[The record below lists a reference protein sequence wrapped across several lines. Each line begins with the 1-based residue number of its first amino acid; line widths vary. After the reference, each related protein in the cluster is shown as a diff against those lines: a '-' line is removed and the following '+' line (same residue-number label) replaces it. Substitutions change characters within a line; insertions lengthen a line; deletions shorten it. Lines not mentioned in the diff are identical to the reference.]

1 MNHSPTPLA
10 LLISLIGVGVS
21 PAVQARVDEPRT
33 GAPVSLPGLRCTEA
47 AAALLPACGDGFG
60 ASWQRSYGAIHDVG
74 PGSLRRATPPLTQAL
89 ADAPG
94 VLVEPSVDVDEPTV
108 ERVEVIPVTDAA
120 TAAVRFDRMMT
131 SLAAVLTE
139 APPPAA
145 PATTEP
151 TVARAVP
158 RTATPAAALEAPRL
172 AVGNRDRPTRAAPVP
187 DSAPRAPAEPM
198 AKVNAPMV
206 APTFAPVIAP
216 PTTPP
221 VAPPVV
227 PIARAAVDPVGDA
240 TPSARD
246 GRPMAG
252 LAAVLSDAP
261 APAATQAAAVLPIRA
276 TVAHVPTCVGEP
288 CAVQAGP
295 VKTVVESQ
303 SNKVLRNLQ
312 AILSDERDEVGAIR
326 ADALPAPVTSHS
338 AKVMATLG
346 EISSAQPSVED
357 GPTRRLRK
365 LAARAANAQAAAE
378 AARRNEAQATDHE
391 TQPGGVDVLLPLELP
406 PIACLPTEAFVPS
419 PRLSVE
425 PSAVPAVAQAEQPDR
440 PSPFG
445 DQQVAVSDTSLGS
458 VRGGF
463 SGNGL
468 NISFGI
474 ERAVYVNG
482 ALVTTTSLNFGDL
495 GQITAGRG
503 ATSLEAG
510 TIQLIQN
517 GVGNSVATG
526 SISPASIGTVIQNT
540 LDGQKIQ
547 NMTVIN
553 ATVNSLGLLRS
564 MNLGASLRGAVIDS
578 LRR

>member
-47 AAALLPACGDGFG
+47 AAALLPACGDGLG
-60 ASWQRSYGAIHDVG
+60 ASWQRSYGAVHGVG
-74 PGSLRRATPPLTQAL
+74 PGSLRRATPPPTQAL
-89 ADAPG
+89 ADAAG
-94 VLVEPSVDVDEPTV
+94 VLVEPGVDVDEPTV

-120 TAAVRFDRMMT
+120 TAAVRFDRMMV
-131 SLAAVLTE
+131 SLAAVLTD

-145 PATTEP
+145 PAMTEP
-151 TVARAVP
+151 AVARAVP
-158 RTATPAAALEAPRL
+158 RTATPAAALESPPL
-172 AVGNRDRPTRAAPVP
+172 AVGNGEGPNRAAHVLG
-187 DSAPRAPAEPM
+187 SAPRVPAVPM
-198 AKVNAPMV
+198 AQVTAPTVAPMVEPMV
-206 APTFAPVIAP
+206 APAVVPS
-216 PTTPP
+216 
-221 VAPPVV
+221 VAP
-227 PIARAAVDPVGDA
+227 ISRAASDPVGNA
-240 TPSARD
+240 STSSARAD
-246 GRPMAG
+246 RPMASP
-252 LAAVLSDAP
+252 ASAMSDAP
-261 APAATQAAAVLPIRA
+261 APAATQAAAVLPIQA
-276 TVAHVPTCVGEP
+276 TVAQAQTCVGEP
-288 CAVQAGP
+288 CAVRADP

-365 LAARAANAQAAAE
+365 LAARAANAQLAAE
-378 AARRNEAQATDHE
+378 AARRNEAQATDRE

-406 PIACLPTEAFVPS
+406 PIACLPTEAFAPS

-425 PSAVPAVAQAEQPDR
+425 PSAVPTVAQAEQPDR

-445 DQQVAVSDTSLGS
+445 DQQVAVSDTSLGG

-503 ATSLEAG
+503 ATSLDAG

-526 SISPASIGTVIQNT
+526 SISPTSIGTVIQNT

>member
-47 AAALLPACGDGFG
+47 AAALLPACGYGLG
-60 ASWQRSYGAIHDVG
+60 ASWQRSYGAVHGVG
-74 PGSLRRATPPLTQAL
+74 PGSLRRAAPPQTQAL

-94 VLVEPSVDVDEPTV
+94 ELADPGVDVDEPTV

-120 TAAVRFDRMMT
+120 TASARFDRMMV
-131 SLAAVLTE
+131 SLAAVLTD
-139 APPPAA
+139 ARPPAA

-151 TVARAVP
+151 AVARAVP
-158 RTATPAAALEAPRL
+158 RTATPAAALESPRL
-172 AVGNRDRPTRAAPVP
+172 AVGNRDRPTRAAHVLG
-187 DSAPRAPAEPM
+187 SAPRVPAEPL
-198 AKVNAPMV
+198 AQVNAPMV
-206 APTFAPVIAP
+206 EPMVAPAVA
-216 PTTPP
+216 PP
-221 VAPPVV
+221 VAP
-227 PIARAAVDPVGDA
+227 ISRAASDPVGNVS
-240 TPSARD
+240 TSSARAD
-246 GRPMAG
+246 RPMASP
-252 LAAVLSDAP
+252 AAAMSDTP
-261 APAATQAAAVLPIRA
+261 APAATQAAAVLPIQA
-276 TVAHVPTCVGEP
+276 TVAQGPTCVGEP

-295 VKTVVESQ
+295 AKTVVESQ

-312 AILSDERDEVGAIR
+312 AIRSDERDEVGAIR
-326 ADALPAPVTSHS
+326 TDAVPAPVTSHS

-346 EISSAQPSVED
+346 EISSAQPPLED
-357 GPTRRLRK
+357 GPARRLRK

-378 AARRNEAQATDHE
+378 AARRNEAQARDRE
-391 TQPGGVDVLLPLELP
+391 TQPSGVDVLLPLELP
-406 PIACLPTEAFVPS
+406 PMACLPIEAFVPS
-419 PRLSVE
+419 PRLSVVL
-425 PSAVPAVAQAEQPDR
+425 PVVPAVAQAEQPDR

-445 DQQVAVSDTSLGS
+445 DEQVAVSDTSLGS

-503 ATSLEAG
+503 ATSLDAG

-526 SISPASIGTVIQNT
+526 SISPSSIGTVIQNT

>member
-1 MNHSPTPLA
+1 MNHQPNPLA

-21 PAVQARVDEPRT
+21 PAVQARFAEPPV
-33 GAPVSLPGLRCTEA
+33 GAPVSLPGLRCPEA
-47 AAALLPACGDGFG
+47 ASTLLPACGEGLG
-60 ASWQRSYGAIHDVG
+60 PSWQRSYSAIHGIG
-74 PGSLRRATPPLTQAL
+74 PGSLRGAPPPLTQVP
-89 ADAPG
+89 ADAPR
-94 VLVEPSVDVDEPTV
+94 VQAEPSVEVDEPTV

-120 TAAVRFDRMMT
+120 TASIRFDRMMS
-131 SLAAVLTE
+131 SLAAVLTDT
-139 APPPAA
+139 PPADSA
-145 PATTEP
+145 SAQPSGAL
-151 TVARAVP
+151 AVP
-158 RTATPAAALEAPRL
+158 TTATPAAAGESPARVAVGKREVIRPAAHVPDDAPR
-172 AVGNRDRPTRAAPVP
+172 G
-187 DSAPRAPAEPM
+187 PAEPM
-198 AKVNAPMV
+198 AEVNPPTVTRTV
-206 APTFAPVIAP
+206 APTARTAPDLASQV
-216 PTTPP
+216 PT
-221 VAPPVV
+221 
-227 PIARAAVDPVGDA
+227 RAVRIDRRID
-240 TPSARD
+240 S
-246 GRPMAG
+246 
-252 LAAVLSDAP
+252 LAAVSSDAP
-261 APAATQAAAVLPIRA
+261 APAAAVMQAAAPPIPASTAPA
-276 TVAHVPTCVGEP
+276 TTCVGEP
-288 CAVQAGP
+288 CAAQAGTTA
-295 VKTVVESQ
+295 KTVIESP
-303 SNKVLRNLQ
+303 SNKVLRHLE
-312 AILSDERDEVGAIR
+312 AILSGERDEVGSIR
-326 ADALPAPVTSHS
+326 ADALPAPAVSHS
-338 AKVMATLG
+338 ARVMATLG
-346 EISSAQPSVED
+346 EISSARQPVED

-365 LAARAANAQAAAE
+365 LAARAANAQAAAD
-378 AARRNEAQATDHE
+378 AARRNDAHLSDRE

-406 PIACLPTEAFVPS
+406 PIACLPAEAFAPS
-419 PRLSVE
+419 PRVTVE
-425 PSAVPAVAQAEQPDR
+425 ETAVPAVVQAAPADR

-445 DQQVAVSDTSLGS
+445 DEQVAVSDSSLGS

-503 ATSLEAG
+503 ATSLDAG

-564 MNLGASLRGAVIDS
+564 MNLGESLRGAVIDS

>member
-1 MNHSPTPLA
+1 MIAIERAVNHQPNPLA

-21 PAVQARVDEPRT
+21 PAVQARIGETPM

-47 AAALLPACGDGFG
+47 AAALLPACGEGLG
-60 ASWQRSYGAIHDVG
+60 LSWQRSDAAIHGVG
-74 PGSLRRATPPLTQAL
+74 PGSLHRATTPPTQVSVVDPRAL
-89 ADAPG
+89 AEPG
-94 VLVEPSVDVDEPTV
+94 VDVDEPTV
-108 ERVEVIPVTDAA
+108 ERIEVIPVTDAA
-120 TAAVRFDRMMT
+120 TASARFDRMMA
-131 SLAAVLTE
+131 SLAAVLTD
-139 APPPAA
+139 APPPVALA
-145 PATTEP
+145 PAEP

-158 RTATPAAALEAPRL
+158 PTATPPAAHESPRL
-172 AVGNRDRPTRAAPVP
+172 AVGNREGTPRATQAL
-187 DSAPRAPAEPM
+187 DDAPRLPAGPM
-198 AKVNAPMV
+198 AKVNAP
-206 APTFAPVIAP
+206 
-216 PTTPP
+216 P
-221 VAPPVV
+221 VAPPVAPTVV
-227 PIARAAVDPVGDA
+227 PTVVPFSRAAVDPVGDT
-240 TPSARD
+240 TPSARLD
-246 GRPMAG
+246 RQMQS

-261 APAATQAAAVLPIRA
+261 AATQAAPALPIQA
-276 TVAHVPTCVGEP
+276 TAAQSSTCVDAP
-288 CAVQAGP
+288 CAAQIDPA
-295 VKTVVESQ
+295 KTVVESQ

-326 ADALPAPVTSHS
+326 SDALPALATSHG
-338 AKVMATLG
+338 AKVMAMLG
-346 EISSAQPSVED
+346 EIASAQQPVED
-357 GPTRRLRK
+357 GPARRLRK

-378 AARRNEAQATDHE
+378 AVRSNEAQATDRAK
-391 TQPGGVDVLLPLELP
+391 QPGGVDVLLPLELP

-419 PRLSVE
+419 ARLSVE
-425 PSAVPAVAQAEQPDR
+425 SPAVPAVALAEQPDR

-445 DQQVAVSDTSLGS
+445 DEQVAVSDTSLGS

-503 ATSLEAG
+503 ATSLDAG

>member
-1 MNHSPTPLA
+1 MNHQPKQLA

-21 PAVQARVDEPRT
+21 PCVQARVEEQQV
-33 GAPVSLPGLRCTEA
+33 GAPVSLPGIRCTEA
-47 AAALLPACGDGFG
+47 EAASLPACGVGLG
-60 ASWQRSYGAIHDVG
+60 LSWPQSYSAVHGVG
-74 PGSLRRATPPLTQAL
+74 PGSLHRPTPHPTQAL
-89 ADAPG
+89 ADAPR
-94 VLVEPSVDVDEPTV
+94 VLAEPSVNVDEPTV
-108 ERVEVIPVTDAA
+108 ERIAMIPVTDAA
-120 TAAVRFDRMMT
+120 TASVRFDHMMA
-131 SLAAVLTE
+131 SLAAVLTD
-139 APPPAA
+139 APPPATSA
-145 PATTEP
+145 AAEP
-151 TVARAVP
+151 TVARVVQP
-158 RTATPAAALEAPRL
+158 TATPAAARELPKL
-172 AVGNRDRPTRAAPVP
+172 AVGNQGTLRAAHVLE
-187 DSAPRAPAEPM
+187 DAPRVQAEPM
-198 AKVNAPMV
+198 AKVNAPTV
-206 APTFAPVIAP
+206 APMVT
-216 PTTPP
+216 PT
-221 VAPPVV
+221 VA
-227 PIARAAVDPVGDA
+227 PIARGALDPVGDVP
-240 TPSARD
+240 TPSTQVDRQ
-246 GRPMAG
+246 MES
-252 LAAVLSDAP
+252 LAAVLTDAP
-261 APAATQAAAVLPIRA
+261 APAASQAAAVLPIQAR
-276 TVAHVPTCVGEP
+276 VAQASTCVGEP
-288 CAVQAGP
+288 CAVQVGP
-295 VKTVVESQ
+295 AKAVVESQ
-303 SNKVLRNLQ
+303 SNKVLRNLR

-326 ADALPAPVTSHS
+326 PDVLPAPVTSHG

-346 EISSAQPSVED
+346 EISSAQQPVED

-378 AARRNEAQATDHE
+378 AARRNEAQATDRE
-391 TQPGGVDVLLPLELP
+391 TEPNGVDVLLPLELLA
-406 PIACLPTEAFVPS
+406 IACLPVETFVHS

-425 PSAVPAVAQAEQPDR
+425 PSAVPAVAQAEQPAR

-482 ALVTTTSLNFGDL
+482 TLVTTTSLNFGDL

-503 ATSLEAG
+503 ATSLDAG

-517 GVGNSVATG
+517 GVGNSVSTG
-526 SISPASIGTVIQNT
+526 SISPTSIGTVIQNT

-564 MNLGASLRGAVIDS
+564 MNLGSSLRGAVIDS

>member
-1 MNHSPTPLA
+1 MNHSPNPLA

-21 PAVQARVDEPRT
+21 PAVQARVDEPRV
-33 GAPVSLPGLRCTEA
+33 GAPVSLPGVNCTEA
-47 AAALLPACGDGFG
+47 AAALLPACGEGLG
-60 ASWQRSYGAIHDVG
+60 LSWQPSYGAIHGVG
-74 PGSLRRATPPLTQAL
+74 PGSLRRATPPQTQALAL

-94 VLVEPSVDVDEPTV
+94 VLAEPGVDVDEPTV

-120 TAAVRFDRMMT
+120 TASARFDRMMA
-131 SLAAVLTE
+131 SLVAVLTD
-139 APPPAA
+139 APLPAA
-145 PATTEP
+145 PATAEP

-158 RTATPAAALEAPRL
+158 RTATPPAARESPRL
-172 AVGNRDRPTRAAPVP
+172 AVGNREGPTRTAHVL

-206 APTFAPVIAP
+206 APM
-216 PTTPP
+216 
-221 VAPPVV
+221 VAPPAAPTVV
-227 PIARAAVDPVGDA
+227 PVARAAVDPVGDVP
-240 TPSARD
+240 TPAARGD
-246 GRPMAG
+246 RPMDS
-252 LAAVLSDAP
+252 LAAVSSDAP
-261 APAATQAAAVLPIRA
+261 APAATPAAAALPSQA
-276 TVAHVPTCVGEP
+276 TAAQASACAGEP

-295 VKTVVESQ
+295 AKTVVESQ
-303 SNKVLRNLQ
+303 SNMVLRNLQ

-326 ADALPAPVTSHS
+326 TDAMPAPVTSHS
-338 AKVMATLG
+338 AQVMATLG
-346 EISSAQPSVED
+346 EISSARQPVED

-365 LAARAANAQAAAE
+365 LAARAANAQASAE
-378 AARRNEAQATDHE
+378 AARRNEVRAADRE
-391 TQPGGVDVLLPLELP
+391 TEANGVDVLLPLELL
-406 PIACLPTEAFVPS
+406 PIASVPTEPFVPA

-425 PSAVPAVAQAEQPDR
+425 LPAVPAVAQAEQPDR

-503 ATSLEAG
+503 ATSLDAG

-526 SISPASIGTVIQNT
+526 SISPTSIGTVIQNT